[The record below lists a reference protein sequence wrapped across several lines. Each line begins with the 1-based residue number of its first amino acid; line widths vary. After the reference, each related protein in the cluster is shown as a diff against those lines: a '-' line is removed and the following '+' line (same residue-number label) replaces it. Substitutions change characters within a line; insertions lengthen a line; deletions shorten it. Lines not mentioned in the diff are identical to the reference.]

1 MAIMEEK
8 GDSVA
13 CNKNK
18 LISVLQTL
26 DGFNANLLSNFITSI
41 FDGIFLEVTGI
52 SLHLLLTAVLL

>member
-1 MAIMEEK
+1 MEEK